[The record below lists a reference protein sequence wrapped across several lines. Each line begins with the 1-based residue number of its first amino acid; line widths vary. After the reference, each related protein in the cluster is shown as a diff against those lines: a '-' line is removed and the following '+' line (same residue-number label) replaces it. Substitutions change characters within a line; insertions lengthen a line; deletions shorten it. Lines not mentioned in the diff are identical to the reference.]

1 MKHNQSLINPTVSGI
16 IERVLISKLHYS
28 KFALR
33 NGNSSIEELKIS
45 IEEKGLLHPIIVR
58 IDTNQ
63 YNDDLRSYEVVA
75 GNRRFAACKQLG
87 WKRITCHILE
97 LDDQDAF
104 EVSLVENLHH
114 KTLNPVEEAIACK
127 KYIEWHGW
135 GSVSELARKINK
147 SHSFV
152 SNRIRLLEL
161 PQTVLDKIVC
171 RQTNPSVGTEILAFD
186 NLKVRN
192 DFINEV
198 LDNKLTRKEIREII
212 RGHNHN
218 KNNKY
223 NKQAKEEDTNS
234 DFLTNSY
241 AVSEREKTLH
251 EKERAIS
258 RIITSLRIALL
269 RVDDSIDEIEK
280 ENWILWENLMH
291 YRRALHKH
299 IDDLLILKKKVKL
312 YAMRGGGQF

>member
-1 MKHNQSLINPTVSGI
+1 
-16 IERVLISKLHYS
+16 
-28 KFALR
+28 
-33 NGNSSIEELKIS
+33 
-45 IEEKGLLHPIIVR
+45 
-58 IDTNQ
+58 
-63 YNDDLRSYEVVA
+63 
-75 GNRRFAACKQLG
+75 
-87 WKRITCHILE
+87 
-97 LDDQDAF
+97 
-104 EVSLVENLHH
+104 
-114 KTLNPVEEAIACK
+114 
-127 KYIEWHGW
+127 
-135 GSVSELARKINK
+135 
-147 SHSFV
+147 
-152 SNRIRLLEL
+152 
-161 PQTVLDKIVC
+161 
-171 RQTNPSVGTEILAFD
+171 VGTEILAFD

-198 LDNKLTRKEIREII
+198 LDNKLTRKEIREI

-218 KNNKY
+218 KNKY

-234 DFLTNSY
+234 DYLTNYY